1 LSEAAPDRDTLALTD
16 DGIEIPN
23 GVDLSEGVVFRA
35 RGATVDHKPGS
46 ADRPFY
52 PAIDEDHLEAEQE
65 YGVINEHLEA
75 YEVTIKTYGEA
86 AETYHVQVPAT
97 DGGRPEA
104 FPGDDLWSD
113 YRDAEI
119 GIGDVVVDLSRGA
132 SLQVTSVATK
142 RAGEHPNVRSDRT
155 ADMFGVADDELVFDC
170 VFLPDGDDAVSPPS
184 KTYAY
189 PASRLLRYPVEQATS
204 NERLQREWLTNVL
217 EDLAVEANDLSAN
230 HRICLREVVSEAFG
244 SDVAGL
250 LEEFAEAAGGE
261 A

>member
-1 LSEAAPDRDTLALTD
+1 MSEAAPDRDTLALTD
-16 DGIEIPN
+16 DGIEIPA
-23 GVDLSEGVVFRA
+23 GVDLSDGVVFRA

-52 PAIDEDHLEAEQE
+52 PA
-65 YGVINEHLEA
+65 
-75 YEVTIKTYGEA
+75 
-86 AETYHVQVPAT
+86 T
-97 DGGRPEA
+97 DGGRPQA

-217 EDLAVEANDLSAN
+217 EDLAVEANDLSTN